1 MNLKENDMG
10 VITRDEVRE
19 ILEEIIKDQAQI
31 NTAENTN
38 EIQSKPTATKSTE
51 VPWRKGETM
60 NDRTRQIEVTI
71 TLTSSDSFKLIKED
85 IEAELC
91 CCWHTFDGVE
101 ITEKVVDETDW
112 KDDTFEYE
120 RLGLIKKRRADE
132 HTD

>member
-1 MNLKENDMG
+1 
-10 VITRDEVRE
+10 
-19 ILEEIIKDQAQI
+19 
-31 NTAENTN
+31 
-38 EIQSKPTATKSTE
+38 
-51 VPWRKGETM
+51 M

-85 IEAELC
+85 IETELS
-91 CCWHTFDGVE
+91 CCWHWFDGIE

-120 RLGLIKKRRADE
+120 RLGLIKKRRTDE